1 MRIGDMKMLQQILQ
15 SNPVF
20 HCQQYC
26 NIVTQYCNI
35 DRLIAL
41 ANQML
46 GIDKLSTRNAMLPA
60 MEHCI

>member
-1 MRIGDMKMLQQILQ
+1 MRCQQNLDIYLYFGMVQLSPMSQSVAKFVPYLQ

-20 HCQQYC
+20 CCRQQC

-41 ANQML
+41 H
-46 GIDKLSTRNAMLPA
+46 G
-60 MEHCI
+60 